1 VDLDYSI
8 IRSPRRRKL
17 TITVERDRR
26 ILVHAPEGLSE
37 QRIRDLVDSKRQWL
51 FEKTRHPQKYEGTP
65 PPPGKELINGEAV
78 MYLGRD
84 YRIVIT
90 DTVSGGIEFERQF
103 LVPPRI
109 AAGGTKAFSAWLLVR
124 AEQKILPRVKL
135 LARQL
140 GVKYRDVEV
149 SEGRFRWGS
158 CAPSN
163 SLRFNWR
170 LIKAPMS
177 VIDYVIVHELAH
189 LIEPNHTPRF
199 WNIVRAQHPATEDA
213 KRWLR
218 EHGGLLEQRL

>member
-1 VDLDYSI
+1 MDLEYAV

-26 ILVHAPEGLSE
+26 ILVHAPADTPDE
-37 QRIRDLVDSKRQWL
+37 RIRELVESKRQWL
-51 FEKTRHPQKYEGTP
+51 FEKTRHPQKYAGST
-65 PPPGKELINGEAV
+65 PPPGKELVNGEAV
-78 MYLGRD
+78 MYLGRN
-84 YRIVIT
+84 YRIAIT
-90 DTVSGGIEFERQF
+90 DTASGKIEFDRQF

-109 AAGGTKAFSAWLLVR
+109 AAGGTRAFSDWLLVR
-124 AEQKILPRVKL
+124 AEQKILPRVQHH
-135 LARQL
+135 ARRL
-140 GVKYRDVEV
+140 GVRYRDAEI

-158 CAPSN
+158 CTPRN
-163 SLRFNWR
+163 GLRFNWR

-199 WNIVRAQHPATEDA
+199 WNIVRAQHPATDDA

-218 EHGGLLEQRL
+218 EHGALLEQRL